1 MAHNDKRWTHERHII
16 EGTHGTVIKK
26 SYEGMKR
33 GEWDY
38 MSMENIKAKYE
49 YDDGM
54 K

>member
-1 MAHNDKRWTHERHII
+1 
-16 EGTHGTVIKK
+16 
-26 SYEGMKR
+26 MKR

-54 K
+54 KWVGNFINVRGLTF